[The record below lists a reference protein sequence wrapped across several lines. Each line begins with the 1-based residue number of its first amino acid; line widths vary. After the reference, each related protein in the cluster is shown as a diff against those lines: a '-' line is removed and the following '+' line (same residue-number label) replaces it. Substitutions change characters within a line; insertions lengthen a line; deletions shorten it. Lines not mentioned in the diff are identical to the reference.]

1 MVSRVFC
8 AYNAYVKSDT
18 FRKDAFM
25 HIETQFSV
33 FLVNKPGV
41 LAVVTGALAKAKVNV
56 AALTLMD
63 SVEHGVLRLVTDNAV
78 GARKVLGKSHDEW
91 AESDVLVMELDNNPG
106 AFAGVVN
113 ILAEAHINVSYAYC
127 TGGAAGGKTT
137 AVFKVADIKKAKK
150 LLTPK
155 TKKKKKS
162 AATVRK
168 SPARRGRR

>member
-1 MVSRVFC
+1 
-8 AYNAYVKSDT
+8 
-18 FRKDAFM
+18 M

-41 LAVVTGALAKAKVNV
+41 LAVVTNALAKAKVNV
-56 AALTLMD
+56 SALTLMD

-78 GARKVLGKSHDEW
+78 GARKVLGTSHDEW

-106 AFAGVVN
+106 AFSDIVS
-113 ILAEAHINVSYAYC
+113 ILADAHINISYAYC
-127 TGGAAGGKTT
+127 TGGACGGKTT

-150 LLTPK
+150 LLAPK

-162 AATVRK
+162 AAVVRK
-168 SPARRGRR
+168 SPARRGRK

>member
-1 MVSRVFC
+1 
-8 AYNAYVKSDT
+8 
-18 FRKDAFM
+18 M

-56 AALTLMD
+56 SALTLMD
-63 SVEHGVLRLVTDNAV
+63 SVEHGVLRLVTDNAP

-91 AESDVLVMELDNNPG
+91 AESDVMVMELDNSPG
-106 AFAGVVN
+106 AFARVAA
-113 ILAEAHINVSYAYC
+113 ILANAHINISYAYC

-137 AVFKVADIKKAKK
+137 AVFKVADMKKAKK
-150 LLTPK
+150 LLAPQA
-155 TKKKKKS
+155 KKKKKKKV

-168 SPARRGRR
+168 SPGRRGRK